1 MLFTL
6 KWNIN
11 QRWYD
16 STMVQQNS
24 NLLQFLLLLK
34 LNLIT
39 FILFWFFSSYNR
51 ITEIKVNVLCLK
63 YLEHFLLQL
72 RTNLNAVLKL
82 TKAHFYEWTLTSESK
97 QLSQN
102 KFYSHNKEN
111 MKYIVTYYT
120 INIKKVFWLDNVL
133 MCEKVTLSNIRDYFS
148 LRHLFLTTFF
158 LSNYITINSVCVH
171 FYNNHPW

>member
-1 MLFTL
+1 
-6 KWNIN
+6 
-11 QRWYD
+11 
-16 STMVQQNS
+16 MVQQNS

-82 TKAHFYEWTLTSESK
+82 TKAHFYE
-97 QLSQN
+97 
-102 KFYSHNKEN
+102 
-111 MKYIVTYYT
+111 
-120 INIKKVFWLDNVL
+120 
-133 MCEKVTLSNIRDYFS
+133 
-148 LRHLFLTTFF
+148 
-158 LSNYITINSVCVH
+158 
-171 FYNNHPW
+171 